1 MSKKYLPGLKECPY
15 CGGKAVFIDKKDR
28 TCNKGVKE

>member
-15 CGGKAVFIDKKDR
+15 CGGKAVFIDKK